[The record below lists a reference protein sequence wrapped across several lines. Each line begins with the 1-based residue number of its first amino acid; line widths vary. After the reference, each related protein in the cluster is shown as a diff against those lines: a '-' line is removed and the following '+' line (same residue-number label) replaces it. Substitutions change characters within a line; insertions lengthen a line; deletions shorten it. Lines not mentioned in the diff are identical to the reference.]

1 MHYLVGDIQGC
12 DGALDR
18 LLEKIDFSPSR
29 DRVYVLG
36 DLVNRGPGSLATLRR
51 LRDLGESA
59 TCVLGNHDW
68 HLLAVAAGVRPRHR
82 SDTID
87 DILDAPDREAWLD
100 WLRQRRMAVFE
111 QGWLMLHAGVVP
123 QWDLATTLG
132 LAGELEHG
140 ALWHVPGGYGMRD
153 LLEGSHAI
161 VPSTSKIGP
170 AGSAIDIPLHH
181 RVAAYVRSHFDTL
194 EVRVADAPRPD
205 EILFV
210 IAMST
215 GARPH
220 ARVGGLRVDEISKFD
235 GNR

>member
-1 MHYLVGDIQGC
+1 WHDGGPRLVEP
-12 DGALDR
+12 R
-18 LLEKIDFSPSR
+18 R
-29 DRVYVLG
+29 R
-36 DLVNRGPGSLATLRR
+36 GSLAAVVRNPYAGRYVEDIQPMMEALKPLGKAMATR
-51 LRDLGESA
+51 LVEALGGAARIESYGKGA
-59 TCVLGNHDW
+59 LV
-68 HLLAVAAGVRPRHR
+68 
-82 SDTID
+82 
-87 DILDAPDREAWLD
+87 
-100 WLRQRRMAVFE
+100 
-111 QGWLMLHAGVVP
+111 
-123 QWDLATTLG
+123 G
-132 LAGELEHG
+132 LAGETEHA
-140 ALWHVPGGYGMRD
+140 ALWHVPGGYAMRD
-153 LLEGSHAI
+153 LLDGSHAI
-161 VPSTSKIGP
+161 VPSTSKVGA

>member
-1 MHYLVGDIQGC
+1 MLFPATSELPAVDVRKLVCTVEDVWH
-12 DGALDR
+12 DGGPR
-18 LLEKIDFSPSR
+18 LAAPR
-29 DRVYVLG
+29 QR
-36 DLVNRGPGSLATLRR
+36 GSLAAVVKNPYAGRYVEDIQPMMEALKPLGREMAKR
-51 LRDLGESA
+51 L
-59 TCVLGNHDW
+59 
-68 HLLAVAAGVRPRHR
+68 VAALV
-82 SDTID
+82 
-87 DILDAPDREAWLD
+87 
-100 WLRQRRMAVFE
+100 
-111 QGWLMLHAGVVP
+111 
-123 QWDLATTLG
+123 G
-132 LAGELEHG
+132 LAGETEHA

-205 EILFV
+205 EMLLV